1 MSRKKTFGLKSKN
14 VRGMIKTLK
23 TSLYKDHMI
32 YIRSIYGIMFEYLL
46 THNNEI
52 YSSFIVINPRKG
64 QTKLSE
70 QETLE
75 AANLIITGAMTT
87 VDFLT
92 GVQLSDGDKK
102 MAEEFIESGRKM
114 EPVVAE
120 LPKEA
125 VKE

>member
-1 MSRKKTFGLKSKN
+1 
-14 VRGMIKTLK
+14 MIKTLK
-23 TSLYKDHMI
+23 TALYKDHMI

-75 AANLIITGAMTT
+75 AANIIITGAMAT

-92 GVQLSDGDKK
+92 GVELTDNEKK
-102 MAEEFIESGRKM
+102 MAESFIEAGKNM
-114 EPVVAE
+114 EPAKLHNPE
-120 LPKEA
+120 PET
-125 VKE
+125 VKEQYGEKR